1 MLIIVEL
8 VYNNCGDK
16 MHNGKW
22 VVAVSG
28 GCDSMTLL
36 DQCVK
41 AKVDV
46 IAAHV
51 NYQKRDSAKRDMDLV
66 ENYCQQHDVPCF
78 IRLSHF
84 DGKGNFQAYARDF
97 RYAFFYEL
105 VNEHNCEGVLVA
117 HQLDDLIETY
127 LIQKERRQ
135 IPVIYGLEKETLIKG
150 LRIVRPLLSMSKQD
164 CRRYCQEHK
173 VPFGDDESNFTDD
186 YLRNRLRH
194 QIVEKMSLDE
204 KHEMA
209 AMIHAMNV
217 DKRNVDEYAKRTAI
231 QVGDQLKVSD
241 LLLLEE
247 SESVLRQWL
256 LLQDGGKNHSRA
268 FIERLFLLMSKEG
281 NWCADLPNDKRL
293 YCDYGWLNV
302 VDEKLSYAYSLNEF
316 KPLMTPWF
324 HVADTGNS
332 LQAVSVDEN
341 DWPLTIRSPLPGDEI
356 SLRLGTKKLN
366 RWFIDRKISHKERK
380 CWPVVV
386 NRVGKVILVPEI
398 GCEVAHFTNKPNV
411 FVIK

>member
-1 MLIIVEL
+1 M
-8 VYNNCGDK
+8 YNICGDNMLK
-16 MHNGKW
+16 GKW

-36 DQCVK
+36 DQCVQ

-66 ENYCQQHDVPCF
+66 LDYCKQHGVPCYV
-78 IRLSHF
+78 RLSHF
-84 DGKGNFQAYARDF
+84 EGKGNFQAYARDF
-97 RYAFFYEL
+97 RYAFFNEL
-105 VNEHNCEGVLVA
+105 VDEYGCEGVLVA

-127 LIQKERRQ
+127 LIQKERKQ
-135 IPVIYGLEKETLIKG
+135 IPVTYGLEKETCING
-150 LRIVRPLLSMSKQD
+150 LRVIRPLLSMCKQE
-164 CRRYCQEHK
+164 CRMYCLDHH

-194 QIVEKMSLDE
+194 QIVEKMNQDE
-204 KHEMA
+204 KRKMA
-209 AMIHAMNV
+209 QQIHIMNV
-217 DKRNVDEYAKRTAI
+217 EKRNVDDYAKRIAS
-231 QVGDQLKVSD
+231 QAGDELKVSE
-241 LLLLEE
+241 LLAHVEC
-247 SESVLRQWL
+247 ESVLRQWL
-256 LLQDGGKNHSRA
+256 MLQKGGSNHSRA
-268 FIERLFLLMSKEG
+268 FIKQLFQRMSKTG
-281 NWCADLPNDKRL
+281 NWCADLSENKRL
-293 YCDYGWLNV
+293 YCDYGFLSV
-302 VDEKLSYAYSLNEF
+302 VDETLSYAYTLIQFE
-316 KPLMTPWF
+316 KLTTPWF
-324 HVADTGNS
+324 QVSNEGNS

-366 RWFIDRKISHKERK
+366 RWFIDRKISHKKRK

>member
-1 MLIIVEL
+1 M
-8 VYNNCGDK
+8 YNICGDNMLK
-16 MHNGKW
+16 GKW

-66 ENYCQQHDVPCF
+66 LDYCKQHSVPCYV
-78 IRLSHF
+78 RLSQF
-84 DGKGNFQAYARDF
+84 EGKGNFQAYARDF
-97 RYAFFYEL
+97 RYAFFNEL
-105 VNEHNCEGVLVA
+105 VDEHNCEGVLVA

-127 LIQKERRQ
+127 LIQKERKQ
-135 IPVIYGLEKETLIKG
+135 IPVTYGLERETCINN
-150 LRIVRPLLSMSKQD
+150 LRIVRPLLSISKQD
-164 CRRYCQEHK
+164 CRMYCLNHH

-209 AMIHAMNV
+209 KMIHDKNEE
-217 DKRNVDEYAKRTAI
+217 KRNVDDYAKRTAMHA
-231 QVGDQLKVSD
+231 GDELKVSE
-241 LLLLEE
+241 LLALDER
-247 SESVLRQWL
+247 ESVLRQWL
-256 LLQDGGKNHSRA
+256 ILQEGGSNHSRA
-268 FIERLFLLMSKEG
+268 FIKQLFQRMNKTG
-281 NWCADLPNDKRL
+281 NWCADLSENKRL
-293 YCDYGWLNV
+293 YCDYGFLSV
-302 VDEKLSYAYSLNEF
+302 VDETLSYAYTLTQFE
-316 KPLMTPWF
+316 KLTTPWF
-324 HVADTGNS
+324 RVSNEGNS

-341 DWPLTIRSPLPGDEI
+341 DWPLMIRSPLPGDEI

>member
-1 MLIIVEL
+1 M
-8 VYNNCGDK
+8 YNICGDNMLK
-16 MHNGKW
+16 GKW

-51 NYQKRDSAKRDMDLV
+51 NYQKRDSARRDMDLV
-66 ENYCQQHDVPCF
+66 LEYCKQHSVPCYV
-78 IRLSHF
+78 RLSHF
-84 DGKGNFQAYARDF
+84 EGKGNFQAYARDF
-97 RYAFFYEL
+97 RYAFFNEL
-105 VNEHNCEGVLVA
+105 VDEHGCEGVLVA

-127 LIQKERRQ
+127 LIQKERKQ
-135 IPVIYGLEKETLIKG
+135 IPVTYGLERETLINN

-164 CRRYCQEHK
+164 CRMYCLDHH

-209 AMIHAMNV
+209 KMIHDKNEE
-217 DKRNVDEYAKRTAI
+217 KRNVDDYAKHVAMHA
-231 QVGDQLKVSD
+231 GDELKVSE
-241 LLLLEE
+241 LLALVER
-247 SESVLRQWL
+247 ESVLRQWL
-256 LLQDGGKNHSRA
+256 ILQEGGSNHSRA
-268 FIERLFLLMSKEG
+268 FIKQLFQRMNKTG
-281 NWCADLPNDKRL
+281 NWCADLSENKRL
-293 YCDYGWLNV
+293 YCDYGFLSV
-302 VDEKLSYAYSLNEF
+302 VDETLSYAYTLTQFE
-316 KPLMTPWF
+316 KLTTPWF
-324 HVADTGNS
+324 RVSNEGNS

-341 DWPLTIRSPLPGDEI
+341 DWPLMIRSPLPGDEI

-398 GCEVAHFTNKPNV
+398 GCEVAHFTNKPKV

>member
-1 MLIIVEL
+1 ML
-8 VYNNCGDK
+8 K
-16 MHNGKW
+16 GKW

-41 AKVDV
+41 AKADV

-66 ENYCQQHDVPCF
+66 LDYCKKHGVPCYVK
-78 IRLSHF
+78 LSHF
-84 DGKGNFQAYARDF
+84 EGKGNFQAYARDF

-105 VNEHNCEGVLVA
+105 VAEHGCEGVLVA

-127 LIQKERRQ
+127 LIQKERKQ
-135 IPVIYGLEKETLIKG
+135 IPVTYGLEKETVFNG
-150 LRIVRPLLSMSKQD
+150 LRVVRPLLSMSKQE
-164 CRRYCQEHK
+164 CRMYCLNHH
-173 VPFGDDESNFTDD
+173 VPFGDDESNFTDA

-194 QIVEKMSLDE
+194 EIVEKMNQEEKQKMAQQIQVLNEE
-204 KHEMA
+204 KHNA
-209 AMIHAMNV
+209 DA
-217 DKRNVDEYAKRTAI
+217 YAKRMAI
-231 QVGDQLKVSD
+231 QAGDELKVNE
-241 LLLLEE
+241 LLTYDEC
-247 SESVLRQWL
+247 ESVLRQWL
-256 LLQDGGKNHSRA
+256 MLQDGGCNHSHA
-268 FIERLFLLMSKEG
+268 FIKQLFQRMSRTG
-281 NWCADLPNDKRL
+281 NWCADLSKNKRL
-293 YCDYGWLNV
+293 YCDYGSLSV
-302 VDEKLSYAYSLNEF
+302 VDETFSYAYTLTQFEKLS
-316 KPLMTPWF
+316 TPWF
-324 HVADTGNS
+324 HVSNEGNS
-332 LQAVSVDEN
+332 LQAVSVDES

-366 RWFIDRKISHKERK
+366 RWFIDRKKSHKERK

>member
-1 MLIIVEL
+1 ML
-8 VYNNCGDK
+8 K
-16 MHNGKW
+16 GKW

-66 ENYCQQHDVPCF
+66 LDYCKQHGIPCYV
-78 IRLSHF
+78 RLSHF
-84 DGKGNFQAYARDF
+84 EGKGNFQAYARDF
-97 RYAFFYEL
+97 RYAFFKEL
-105 VNEHNCEGVLVA
+105 VDEHGCEGVLVA

-127 LIQKERRQ
+127 LIQKERKQ
-135 IPVIYGLEKETLIKG
+135 IPVTYGLERETLINN

-164 CRRYCQEHK
+164 CRMYCLDHH

-209 AMIHAMNV
+209 KMIHAMNV
-217 DKRNVDEYAKRTAI
+217 DKRNADEFSKKAAI
-231 QVGDQLKVSD
+231 QAGDKLKISD

-247 SESVLRQWL
+247 RESMLRQWL
-256 LLQDGGKNHSRA
+256 ILHDGGINHSRA
-268 FIERLFLLMSKEG
+268 FIERLFLLMNKEG

-293 YCDYGWLNV
+293 YCDYGSLYV
-302 VDEKLSYAYSLNEF
+302 VDEKLSYAYTLNEF
-316 KPLMTPWF
+316 KPLITPWF
-324 HVADTGNS
+324 SVSNSGTS

>member
-1 MLIIVEL
+1 M
-8 VYNNCGDK
+8 YNICGDNMLK
-16 MHNGKW
+16 GKW

-51 NYQKRDSAKRDMDLV
+51 NYQKRDSARRDMDLV
-66 ENYCQQHDVPCF
+66 LEYCKQHSVPCYV
-78 IRLSHF
+78 RLSHF
-84 DGKGNFQAYARDF
+84 EGKGNFQAYARDF
-97 RYAFFYEL
+97 RYAFFNEL
-105 VNEHNCEGVLVA
+105 VDEHGCEGVLVA

-127 LIQKERRQ
+127 LIQKERKQ
-135 IPVIYGLEKETLIKG
+135 IPVTYGLERETLINN
-150 LRIVRPLLSMSKQD
+150 LRIVRPLLSISKQD
-164 CRRYCQEHK
+164 CRMYCLNHH

-209 AMIHAMNV
+209 KMIHDKNEE
-217 DKRNVDEYAKRTAI
+217 KRNVDDYAKRTAMHA
-231 QVGDQLKVSD
+231 GDELKVSE
-241 LLLLEE
+241 LLALDER
-247 SESVLRQWL
+247 ESVLRQWL
-256 LLQDGGKNHSRA
+256 ILQEGGSNHSRA
-268 FIERLFLLMSKEG
+268 FIKQLFQRMNKTG
-281 NWCADLPNDKRL
+281 NWCADLSENKRL
-293 YCDYGWLNV
+293 YCDYGFLSV
-302 VDEKLSYAYSLNEF
+302 VDETLSYAYTLTQFE
-316 KPLMTPWF
+316 KLTTPWF
-324 HVADTGNS
+324 RVSNEGNS
-332 LQAVSVDEN
+332 LQVVSVDEN
-341 DWPLTIRSPLPGDEI
+341 DWPLMIRSPLPGDEI